1 MYMKLVVLDGYT
13 ENPGDLDWRG
23 MEALGDLTVYART
36 DHSQVKERMQDA
48 DAVIINKVPMTRE
61 LMQENKQLR
70 YIGVLATGYDVV
82 DIEAAS
88 DLHIAVTNVPGYGTD
103 TVAQYAIALLLEVT
117 SRIGHHAKRVKEREW
132 ANNADWCFWDYP
144 LMELSGRTMGI
155 IGFGRIGRKVAEIA
169 QALGM
174 HVLFHDAH
182 ADNDTHAEKV
192 SLEELLRRS
201 DVVSLHCPL
210 TKENDSLI
218 NKATLAM
225 MKSNAILINNARGKL
240 INEYDLAQAL
250 QNGTIYAAAL
260 DVVREE
266 PIRNDNPLLECD
278 NCLITP
284 HISWASK
291 EARRR
296 IMDTAVEN
304 LRCFLQGK
312 EQNRIV

>member
-1 MYMKLVVLDGYT
+1 MKIVVLDGYT
-13 ENPGDLDWRG
+13 ENPGDLDWNG
-23 MEALGDLTVYART
+23 FAALGEVTVYDRSEEA
-36 DHSQVKERMQDA
+36 QVAERIQDA
-48 DAVIINKVPMTRE
+48 DAVIVNKVRMTRE
-61 LMQENKQLR
+61 LMEAHPKLR

-82 DIEAAS
+82 DIEAAG

-117 SRIGHHAKRVKEREW
+117 SRIGHHAIRVKEGEW
-132 ANNADWCFWDYP
+132 ARNADWCFWEYP
-144 LMELSGRTMGI
+144 LLELSGRTMGI
-155 IGFGRIGRKVAEIA
+155 IGYGRIGRRVGEIA

-174 HVLFHDAH
+174 KILFHDAF
-182 ADNDTHAEKV
+182 AQEDGSGEKV
-192 SLEELLRRS
+192 SLVELLQRS

-218 NKATLAM
+218 NKKTLAM
-225 MKSNAILINNARGKL
+225 MKSHAILINNARGKL

-250 QNGTIYAAAL
+250 QDGTIYAAAL

-266 PIRNDNPLLECD
+266 PIRSDNPLLECD

-291 EARRR
+291 EARSR
-296 IMDTAVEN
+296 IMDTAAEN
-304 LRCFLQGK
+304 LAEFLRGNT
-312 EQNRIV
+312 QNRIV

>member
-1 MYMKLVVLDGYT
+1 MKIVVLDGYT
-13 ENPGDLDWRG
+13 ENPGDLDWNG
-23 MEALGDLTVYART
+23 FAALGEVTVYDRSEEA
-36 DHSQVKERMQDA
+36 QVAERIQDA
-48 DAVIINKVPMTRE
+48 DAVIVNKVRMTRE
-61 LMQENKQLR
+61 LMEAHPKLR

-82 DIEAAS
+82 DIEAAG

-117 SRIGHHAKRVKEREW
+117 SRIGHHATRVKEGEW
-132 ANNADWCFWDYP
+132 ARNADWCFWEYP
-144 LMELSGRTMGI
+144 LLELSGRTMGI
-155 IGFGRIGRKVAEIA
+155 IGYGRIGRRVGEIA

-174 HVLFHDAH
+174 KILFHDAY
-182 ADNDTHAEKV
+182 AQEDGSGEKV
-192 SLEELLRRS
+192 SLVELLQRS

-218 NKATLAM
+218 NKKTLAM
-225 MKSNAILINNARGKL
+225 MKSHAILINNARGKL

-250 QNGTIYAAAL
+250 QDGTIYAAAL

-266 PIRNDNPLLECD
+266 PIRSDNPLLECD

-291 EARRR
+291 EARSR
-296 IMDTAVEN
+296 IMDTAAEN
-304 LRCFLQGK
+304 LAEFLRGNQ
-312 EQNRIV
+312 QNRIV

>member
-1 MYMKLVVLDGYT
+1 MTRVL
-13 ENPGDLDWRG
+13 
-23 MEALGDLTVYART
+23 
-36 DHSQVKERMQDA
+36 MQDS
-48 DAVIINKVPMTRE
+48 
-61 LMQENKQLR
+61 KQLL
-70 YIGVLATGYDVV
+70 YIGVLATCYGVV
-82 DIEAAS
+82 DIEAAR

-117 SRIGHHAKRVKEREW
+117 SRIRHHAKRVKEGEW

>member
-13 ENPGDLDWRG
+13 ENPGDLDVEG

-61 LMQENKQLR
+61 LMQESKQLR

-82 DIEAAS
+82 DIEAAR

-117 SRIGHHAKRVKEREW
+117 SRIGHHGKTCKGGRMGKQCGLVFLGLS
-132 ANNADWCFWDYP
+132 ANGAVRQNN
-144 LMELSGRTMGI
+144 GI

-218 NKATLAM
+218 NKATL
-225 MKSNAILINNARGKL
+225 L
-240 INEYDLAQAL
+240 
-250 QNGTIYAAAL
+250 
-260 DVVREE
+260 
-266 PIRNDNPLLECD
+266 
-278 NCLITP
+278 
-284 HISWASK
+284 
-291 EARRR
+291 
-296 IMDTAVEN
+296 
-304 LRCFLQGK
+304 
-312 EQNRIV
+312 

>member
-1 MYMKLVVLDGYT
+1 MAWNPIQMK
-13 ENPGDLDWRG
+13 
-23 MEALGDLTVYART
+23 
-36 DHSQVKERMQDA
+36 
-48 DAVIINKVPMTRE
+48 
-61 LMQENKQLR
+61 QENLSVLRNVFLKQHSATKPQ
-70 YIGVLATGYDVV
+70 LAKLSGLSVVTVNSLIHELLETGEV
-82 DIEAAS
+82 IQKQMLPS
-88 DLHIAVTNVPGYGTD
+88 
-103 TVAQYAIALLLEVT
+103 VAQYAIALLLEVT

-240 INEYDLAQAL
+240 INEYDLVQAL

>member
-1 MYMKLVVLDGYT
+1 MKIVVLDGYT
-13 ENPGDLDWRG
+13 ENPGDLDWNG
-23 MEALGDLTVYART
+23 FAALGEVTVYDRSEEA
-36 DHSQVKERMQDA
+36 QVAERIQDA
-48 DAVIINKVPMTRE
+48 DAVIVNKVRMTRE
-61 LMQENKQLR
+61 LMEAHPKLR

-82 DIEAAS
+82 DIEAAG

-117 SRIGHHAKRVKEREW
+117 SRIGHHAARVKEGEW
-132 ANNADWCFWDYP
+132 ARNADWCFWEYP
-144 LMELSGRTMGI
+144 LLELSGRTMGI
-155 IGFGRIGRKVAEIA
+155 IGYGRIGRRVGEIA

-174 HVLFHDAH
+174 KILFHDAY
-182 ADNDTHAEKV
+182 AQEDGSGEKV
-192 SLEELLRRS
+192 SLVELLQRS

-218 NKATLAM
+218 NKKTLAM
-225 MKSNAILINNARGKL
+225 MKSHAILINNARGKL

-250 QNGTIYAAAL
+250 QDGTIYAAAL

-266 PIRNDNPLLECD
+266 PIRSDNPLLECD

-291 EARRR
+291 EARSR
-296 IMDTAVEN
+296 IMDTAAEN
-304 LRCFLQGK
+304 LAEFLRGNT
-312 EQNRIV
+312 QNRIV